1 MRQGPE
7 VRVQGSG
14 NSRRGGVAPVREAR
28 SFTSRPVPTL
38 AGLAALLFPLL
49 AVLPVPSARADATD
63 GLIPVL
69 TNTVTPAPTPVP
81 APPPPAVTNVTVVTN
96 VAPTLPGPSGAAVR
110 AMFLQP
116 GQGKFSVA
124 GRTLALPAQEPGPT
138 NGPAT
143 PWRRAI
149 DFGMNMTKGNSDT
162 LRYSLAL
169 DVVRERDKDLIRL
182 GAQTLYGKSED
193 TKDTENA
200 SARTRYERQ
209 ISPRTYGLGYAD
221 WLSDTIAGI
230 DYRVTAIAS
239 PGWHLLRSPRSIL
252 NVEAG
257 AGYLEEKKEADR
269 EGYAAGRLAAS
280 VERLLNEHVLTWCAV
295 EYIPKFADM
304 SVFFVNTEAGVAS
317 MLARNLTLKA
327 TLEDRYDNAPAPDVK
342 NNDLYVST
350 ALSLNF

>member
-1 MRQGPE
+1 LD
-7 VRVQGSG
+7 VSL
-14 NSRRGGVAPVREAR
+14 
-28 SFTSRPVPTL
+28 L
-38 AGLAALLFPLL
+38 AILSLALLP
-49 AVLPVPSARADATD
+49 APSARADAAD
-63 GLIPVL
+63 GLITAL
-69 TNTVTPAPTPVP
+69 TNNPPIPAPTPTP
-81 APPPPAVTNVTVVTN
+81 TPPPPPPAVTNVPVVTN
-96 VAPTLPGPSGAAVR
+96 GVPSLPGPSGAAVR
-110 AMFLQP
+110 ALFLQP

-124 GRTLALPAQEPGPT
+124 GRLLALPALEAAPT
-138 NGPAT
+138 NLPAS

-162 LRYSLAL
+162 LRYSLGL
-169 DVVRERDKDLIRL
+169 DVVRERDEDLIRL
-182 GAQTLYGKSED
+182 GAQTLYGKSDD

-209 ISPRTYGLGYAD
+209 ISTRTYGLGYAD

-239 PGWHLLRSPRSIL
+239 PGWHLLRSPLTIL

-257 AGYLEEKKEADR
+257 AGYLEEKKETDR

-280 VERLLNEHVLTWCAV
+280 AERLLNTHVLAWCAV
-295 EYIPKFADM
+295 EYIPKFTDT
-304 SVFFVNTEAGVAS
+304 SVFFVNTEAGIAS
-317 MLARNLTLKA
+317 ILARNLSLKA
-327 TLEDRYDNAPAPDVK
+327 TLEDRYDHAPAPGIE